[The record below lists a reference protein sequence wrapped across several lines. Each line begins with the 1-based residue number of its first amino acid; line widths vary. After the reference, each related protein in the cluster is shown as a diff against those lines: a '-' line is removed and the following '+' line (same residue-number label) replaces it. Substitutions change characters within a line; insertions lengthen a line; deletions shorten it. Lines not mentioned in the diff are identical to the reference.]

1 MNIIF
6 NTSKSLNKAT
16 EGMKSIAHEKFSTLE
31 KFLKEDEPVK
41 ITVESTKKDFVKV
54 KAQVVLKDNC
64 RLRSECE
71 GNDFY
76 VVINN
81 LKDSLKEQIVRHKE
95 RHSRKEKTS
104 KFRKEVTSSMLTA
117 ETEELLQEYLPKV
130 VKTKYFVLEPITQ
143 VMAVNEMEKLGHEQ
157 FVFKNLDLDNKICM
171 IYKRFDEDYSMIVI
185 EN

>member
-6 NTSKSLNKAT
+6 NTSKLLNRAT
-16 EGMKSIAHEKFSTLE
+16 EGMKSVAHEKFSTLE

-41 ITVESTKKDFVKV
+41 IAIESTKKDFIKVKV
-54 KAQVVLKDNC
+54 QVVLKDNC
-64 RLRSECE
+64 RLRAESE

-76 VVINN
+76 IVIND
-81 LKDSLKEQIVRHKE
+81 LKDSLKEQVIRHKE
-95 RHSRKEKTS
+95 KHSRKEKTS
-104 KFRKEVTSSMLTA
+104 KFRKEVNSAMLSMA
-117 ETEELLQEYLPKV
+117 NEELLQEYLPKV
-130 VKTKYFVLEPITQ
+130 VKTKHFVLEPITQ

-185 EN
+185 ED